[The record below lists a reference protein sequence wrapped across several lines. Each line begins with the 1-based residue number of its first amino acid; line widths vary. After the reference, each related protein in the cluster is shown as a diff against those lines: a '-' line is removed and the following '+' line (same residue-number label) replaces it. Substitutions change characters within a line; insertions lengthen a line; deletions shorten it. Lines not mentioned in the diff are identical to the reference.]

1 MATARTKTDDRALLT
16 MKPGK
21 HPVVTCYLKIEP
33 RDRVRKKYLTK
44 VKNRVKALEYG
55 LPSLGWEKAQQDA
68 IKSDL
73 KRIVEFLG
81 DADKLPTSPGVAIF
95 ASKGQKIFE
104 VRPLPKVYRSRLAVD
119 RTPLVRELAAT
130 EEEFGKL
137 FTVALDGSTAV
148 IWEVTAWAATVVRKV
163 ETAVSRSRGRGGGP
177 REEWAS
183 EHTYHNRIQNA
194 KRQHLEAVARAVFE
208 VDRKSPGHQIV
219 VVSAGNDA
227 SALEPYLHSYVADR
241 LIGVGRLALKDA
253 TAAAVHQLT
262 MDVREAHERASEH
275 RHIEELEE
283 GLGTGWAVRGV
294 KGTLKAL
301 GQGQVR
307 LLLVDH
313 SAAKPGFRSLA
324 TGRIALGAVDLKG
337 DGEVVPTL
345 DAIDDAIEE
354 ALRQRVALD
363 VVHDDA
369 AAEAVNG
376 MSALLRFK

>member
-1 MATARTKTDDRALLT
+1 MATARTRTDDRALLT
-16 MKPGK
+16 MKPGQ

-44 VKNRVKALEYG
+44 VKNRVKELEYG

-73 KRIVEFLG
+73 KRIVDFLG
-81 DADKLPTSPGVAIF
+81 DLDRLPTSPGVAIF
-95 ASKGQKIFE
+95 ASKGQKLFE

-130 EEEFGKL
+130 EEEFGRL
-137 FTVALDGSTAV
+137 FTAVLDGSTAL
-148 IWEVTAWAATVVRKV
+148 IWEVTAWEATVVRKV
-163 ETAVSRSRGRGGGP
+163 ETAVSRSRPHGGGA
-177 REEWAS
+177 REDWAS

-194 KRQHLEAVARAVFE
+194 KRQHLEAVARALFE

-219 VVSAGNDA
+219 LVGAGNDA
-227 SALEPYLHSYVADR
+227 SALEPYLHNYVADR

-253 TAAAVHQLT
+253 TASAVHQLT

-283 GLGTGWAVRGV
+283 GLGMGWAVRGI
-294 KGTLKAL
+294 KDTLKAL

-324 TGRIALGAVDLKG
+324 SGRIALGAVDLKT

-363 VVHDDA
+363 VVHDDEA
-369 AAEAVNG
+369 AAAVNG